1 MDVEKTM
8 GKRHLSEPI
17 EEGEA
22 VKRTKLAAPA
32 LEAAPAVLPQI
43 LGGMPQVQLSS

>member
-1 MDVEKTM
+1 MDVEKM
-8 GKRHLSEPI
+8 MAKRHLSEPT

-22 VKRTKLAAPA
+22 VKRTKLATPAP
-32 LEAAPAVLPQI
+32 EAAPLVPPQI